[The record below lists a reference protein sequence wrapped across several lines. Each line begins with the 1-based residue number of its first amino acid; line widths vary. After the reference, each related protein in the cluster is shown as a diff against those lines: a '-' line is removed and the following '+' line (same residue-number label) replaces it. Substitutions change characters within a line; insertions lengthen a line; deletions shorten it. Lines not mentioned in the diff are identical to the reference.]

1 MAKFTGHPITDDS
14 ALGGSIINGS
24 LKFKASETNY
34 LNRTNGTS
42 TNQYKWTFSAWI
54 KLCRGAEAAIN
65 YGELLN
71 GHTGNGSDSNFGAIY
86 FYSGS
91 LRFAGWGTGWRH
103 TSRLFRDPNAWYH
116 VMVAVDT
123 TNGTSSNRVK
133 MYVNGVE
140 ETDFSTNN
148 NPSQNATVGINQN
161 SATIQIGR
169 DNANSSDR
177 AFDGYMSEVHFIDG
191 QQLDASYFGY
201 TDSQTGL
208 WRPKKY
214 TYGNYGTNGFYLPL
228 DNSIAIGS
236 DKSGNGNDFSNNNA
250 TVDLVSD
257 SPSGVA
263 VQRQPEANPTGSV
276 VFDGDSDHLTITD
289 NGDLNFGSNDWTIEC
304 FLYARNLGGS
314 SDGDSYERHYP
325 IIQRGNSASNNQYD
339 WRLYYGDHTSS
350 GDVGYIYFDSSAA
363 SCNFTNTHAIKRN
376 QWRHI
381 AIVRD
386 GSTLRMFLNGVQVS
400 TNSISG
406 AIDNDYT
413 EIKIG
418 FNDLGAAGDTYHN
431 GFISNLRVVNGT
443 AVYKTNFAAP
453 TKPLT
458 NITNTKLLC
467 CQSKTSATAAA
478 VTPASITAGGTAAAS
493 DSSPFNVSPP
503 SNYCVFN
510 ELTDNVASNTTLS
523 NGSLTI
529 TNTVDYWSSIQ
540 GTLGADTGKF
550 YYEVVCG
557 PSGDQTRWG
566 AGWSPK
572 ENNPRSDGPNKFYD
586 GYYAYSQNPLTH
598 YVTTSLIGA
607 PGTNNNSINGSPAF
621 TPDDVLQIAI
631 DFDAGKIWYGINNTY
646 VNDSS
651 GNAGN
656 PATGANAL
664 VTFTANTLMFPKF
677 LSNRTDLTVN
687 FGQEAFRHLPPSGFL
702 PVSTNTVNKSPFIRP
717 QKHFDVILY
726 TGQNTSSLYNVT
738 GLEFSPDLV
747 IGKSRNDTIGH
758 IFIDTVRGNDK
769 QVETPDNSAEVT
781 RGTPSYR
788 FLKDGFAVS
797 TGGNLNNPVN
807 YVASCWKGGGPAV
820 TNTDGTISAQ
830 VSANVESGFSII
842 KYTASASGGGTFGHG
857 LSKQPEIQWTKN
869 LNKSQDWSVQFN
881 SRTPLTGFTNDD
893 NMYMF
898 LNTTAAKG
906 DASQYF
912 TATTNKSPEG
922 SGSNGDSIIVYTW
935 HSVPGYSRIGDFM
948 GNNST
953 DGPFIYCGFRP
964 AWIMWK
970 RWNGTENW
978 VIVTNKQ
985 SPINP
990 VDLFLRTD
998 ETATESSGAATCDF
1012 VSNGFT
1018 IRNNDTKSNA
1028 GGDYYLFMAFAE
1040 QPLSTPYGS
1049 QANAR

>member
-1 MAKFTGHPITDDS
+1 MAKFTGHTITSDS

-24 LKFKASETNY
+24 LKFDDDDSPY
-34 LNRTNGTS
+34 LSRTPSSAGNRKTF
-42 TNQYKWTFSAWI
+42 TFSAWV
-54 KLCRGAEAAIN
+54 KRNSFGRGV
-65 YGELLN
+65 LL
-71 GHTGNGSDSNFGAIY
+71 GVATALGSQESGIEFDGTIIRCYQYTGSFSFRIRTNAKYRDSGAWMHIV
-86 FYSGS
+86 
-91 LRFAGWGTGWRH
+91 FA
-103 TSRLFRDPNAWYH
+103 L
-116 VMVAVDT
+116 DT
-123 TNGTSSNRVK
+123 TQASSGNRAK
-133 MYVNGVE
+133 LYVNGE
-140 ETDFSTNN
+140 QQTDLDANEQ
-148 NPSQNATVGINQN
+148 PSQNLDCDFLNT
-161 SATIQIGR
+161 TTEHRIGQL
-169 DNANSSDR
+169 AGSHK
-177 AFDGYMSEVHFIDG
+177 FDGYMTEVHFVDG
-191 QQLDASYFGY
+191 LQLDPTYFGY
-201 TDSQTGL
+201 TEGQTGL

-228 DNSIAIGS
+228 DRFTPIGT
-236 DKSGNGNDFSNNNA
+236 DMSGNGNDFSNNNA
-250 TVDLVSD
+250 AVDLVTD

-314 SDGDSYERHYP
+314 TDGDSYERHYP
-325 IIQRGNSASNNQYD
+325 IIQKGNSASNNLYD

-381 AIVRD
+381 ALVRD

-400 TNSISG
+400 TNSISS

-493 DSSPFNVSPP
+493 DTSPFNVSPP
-503 SNYCVFN
+503 SNYCTFN
-510 ELTDNVASNTTLS
+510 ELTDNVASGTDLS
-523 NGSLTI
+523 NGNLTI
-529 TNTVDYWSSIQ
+529 TNTADYWSSIQ

-572 ENNPRSDGPNKFYD
+572 ENNPRSDGPSKFND

-598 YVTTSLIGA
+598 YVTTNLIGA
-607 PGTNNNSINGSPAF
+607 PGTNNESINGSPAF

-646 VNDSS
+646 VNNSS

-702 PVSTNTVNKSPFIRP
+702 PVSTNTINKSPFIRP

-747 IGKSRNDTIGH
+747 IGKTRTTSMDN

-769 QVETPDNSAEVT
+769 QINCPDNSAEVT
-781 RGTPSYR
+781 RGSAAYR
-788 FLKDGFAVS
+788 FLKDGFAVA
-797 TGGNLNNPVN
+797 TAGNMNNPQN
-807 YVASCWKGGGPAV
+807 YTAACWKAGGPAV

-830 VSANVESGFSII
+830 VSANVEAGFSII
-842 KYTASASGGGTFGHG
+842 KYTASASGGGTVGHG
-857 LSKQPEIQWTKN
+857 LSKKPEIQWTKN
-869 LNKSQDWSVQFN
+869 LNKSQDWAVQFTSKSPVN
-881 SRTPLTGFTNDD
+881 SGSND
-893 NMYMF
+893 NFYMF
-898 LNTTAAKG
+898 LNTNAARG
-906 DASQYF
+906 DTSEYF

-922 SGSNGDSIIVYTW
+922 SGSNGDSIIIYTW
-935 HSVPGYSRIGDFM
+935 HSVPGYSKIGMFM
-948 GNNST
+948 GNNSSS
-953 DGPFIYCGFRP
+953 GPFVYCGFRP
-964 AWIMWK
+964 AWVIWK
-970 RWNGTENW
+970 RSNGTENW
-978 VIVTNKQ
+978 VIVNNKT

-990 VDLFLRTD
+990 VDLFLRMD
-998 ETATESSGAATCDF
+998 ETSTESSGAATCDF

-1018 IRNNDTKSNA
+1018 LRNSDTKSNA
-1028 GGDYYLFMAFAE
+1028 NGDYYLFMAFAE

>member
-1 MAKFTGHPITDDS
+1 MAKFTGHTITSDS

-24 LKFKASETNY
+24 LKFDDDDSPY
-34 LNRTNGTS
+34 LSRTPSSAGNRKTF
-42 TNQYKWTFSAWI
+42 TFSAWV
-54 KLCRGAEAAIN
+54 KRNSFGRGV
-65 YGELLN
+65 LL
-71 GHTGNGSDSNFGAIY
+71 GVATALGSQESGIEFDGTIIRCYQYTGSFSFRIRTNAKYRDSGAWMHIV
-86 FYSGS
+86 
-91 LRFAGWGTGWRH
+91 FA
-103 TSRLFRDPNAWYH
+103 L
-116 VMVAVDT
+116 DT
-123 TNGTSSNRVK
+123 TQASSGNRAK
-133 MYVNGVE
+133 LYVNGE
-140 ETDFSTNN
+140 QQTDLNAN
-148 NPSQNATVGINQN
+148 EQPSQNLDCDFLNT
-161 SATIQIGR
+161 TTEHRIGQL
-169 DNANSSDR
+169 AGSHK
-177 AFDGYMSEVHFIDG
+177 FDGYMTEVHFVDG
-191 QQLDASYFGY
+191 LQLDPTYFGY
-201 TDSQTGL
+201 TEGQTGL

-228 DNSIAIGS
+228 DRFTPIGT
-236 DKSGNGNDFSNNNA
+236 DMSGNGNDFSNNNA
-250 TVDLVSD
+250 AVDLVTD

-314 SDGDSYERHYP
+314 TDGDSYERHYP
-325 IIQRGNSASNNQYD
+325 IIQKGNSASNNLYD

-381 AIVRD
+381 ALVRD

-400 TNSISG
+400 TNSISS

-503 SNYCVFN
+503 SNYCTFN
-510 ELTDNVASNTTLS
+510 ELTDNVSSNTDLS
-523 NGSLTI
+523 NGNLTI
-529 TNTVDYWSSIQ
+529 TNTDDYWSSIQ

-572 ENNPRSDGPNKFYD
+572 ENNPRSDGPSKFND

-598 YVTTSLIGA
+598 YVTTNLIGA
-607 PGTNNNSINGSPAF
+607 PGTNNESINGSPAF

-646 VNDSS
+646 VNNSS

-702 PVSTNTVNKSPFIRP
+702 PVSTNTINKSPFIRP

-747 IGKSRNDTIGH
+747 IGKTRTTSMDN

-769 QVETPDNSAEVT
+769 QINCPDNSAEVT
-781 RGTPSYR
+781 RGSAAYR
-788 FLKDGFAVS
+788 FLKDGFAVA
-797 TGGNLNNPVN
+797 TAGNMNNPQN
-807 YVASCWKGGGPAV
+807 YTAACWKAGGPAV

-830 VSANVESGFSII
+830 VSANVEAGFSII
-842 KYTASASGGGTFGHG
+842 KYTASASGGGTVGHG
-857 LSKQPEIQWTKN
+857 LSKKPEIQWTKN
-869 LNKSQDWSVQFN
+869 LNKSQDWAVQFTSKSPVN
-881 SRTPLTGFTNDD
+881 SGSND
-893 NMYMF
+893 NFYMF
-898 LNTTAAKG
+898 LNTNAARG
-906 DASQYF
+906 DTSEYF

-922 SGSNGDSIIVYTW
+922 SGSNGDSIIIYTW
-935 HSVPGYSRIGDFM
+935 HSVPGYSKIGMFM
-948 GNNST
+948 GNNSSS
-953 DGPFIYCGFRP
+953 GPFVYCGFRP
-964 AWIMWK
+964 AWVIWK
-970 RWNGTENW
+970 RSNGTENW
-978 VIVTNKQ
+978 VIVNNKT

-990 VDLFLRTD
+990 VDLFLRMD
-998 ETATESSGAATCDF
+998 ETSTESSGAATCDF

-1018 IRNNDTKSNA
+1018 LRNSDTKSNA
-1028 GGDYYLFMAFAE
+1028 NGDYYLFMAFAE

>member
-1 MAKFTGHPITDDS
+1 MAKFTGHTITSDS

-24 LKFKASETNY
+24 LKFDDDDSPY
-34 LNRTNGTS
+34 LSRTPSSAGNRKTF
-42 TNQYKWTFSAWI
+42 TFSAWV
-54 KLCRGAEAAIN
+54 KRNSFGRGV
-65 YGELLN
+65 LL
-71 GHTGNGSDSNFGAIY
+71 GVATALGSQESGIEFDGTIIRCYQYTGSFSFRIRTNAKYRDSGAWMHIV
-86 FYSGS
+86 
-91 LRFAGWGTGWRH
+91 FA
-103 TSRLFRDPNAWYH
+103 L
-116 VMVAVDT
+116 DT
-123 TNGTSSNRVK
+123 TQASSGNRAK
-133 MYVNGVE
+133 LYVNGE
-140 ETDFSTNN
+140 QQTDLDANEQ
-148 NPSQNATVGINQN
+148 PSQNLDCDFLNT
-161 SATIQIGR
+161 TTEHRIGQL
-169 DNANSSDR
+169 AGSHK
-177 AFDGYMSEVHFIDG
+177 FDGYMTEVHFVDG
-191 QQLDASYFGY
+191 LQLDPTYFGY
-201 TDSQTGL
+201 TEGQTGL

-228 DNSIAIGS
+228 DRFTPIGT
-236 DKSGNGNDFSNNNA
+236 DMSGNGNDFSNNNA
-250 TVDLVSD
+250 AVDLVTD

-263 VQRQPEANPTGSV
+263 VERQPEANPTGSV

-314 SDGDSYERHYP
+314 TDGDSYERHYP
-325 IIQRGNSASNNQYD
+325 IIQKGNSASNNLYD

-381 AIVRD
+381 ALVRD

-400 TNSISG
+400 TNSISS

-493 DSSPFNVSPP
+493 DTSPFNVSPP
-503 SNYCVFN
+503 SNYCTFN
-510 ELTDNVASNTTLS
+510 ELTDNVASGTDLS
-523 NGSLTI
+523 NGNLTI
-529 TNTVDYWSSIQ
+529 TNTADYWSSIQ

-572 ENNPRSDGPNKFYD
+572 ENNPRSDGPSKFND

-598 YVTTSLIGA
+598 YVTTNLIGA
-607 PGTNNNSINGSPAF
+607 PGTNNESINGSPAF

-646 VNDSS
+646 VNNSS

-702 PVSTNTVNKSPFIRP
+702 PVSTNTINKSPFIRP

-747 IGKSRNDTIGH
+747 IGKTRTTSMDN

-769 QVETPDNSAEVT
+769 QINCPDNSAEVT
-781 RGTPSYR
+781 RGSAAYR
-788 FLKDGFAVS
+788 FLKDGFAVA
-797 TGGNLNNPVN
+797 TAGNMNNPQN
-807 YVASCWKGGGPAV
+807 YTAACWKAGGPAV

-830 VSANVESGFSII
+830 VSANVEAGFSII
-842 KYTASASGGGTFGHG
+842 KYTASASGGGTVGHG
-857 LSKQPEIQWTKN
+857 LSKKPEIQWTKN
-869 LNKSQDWSVQFN
+869 LNKSQDWAVQFTSKSPVN
-881 SRTPLTGFTNDD
+881 SGSND
-893 NMYMF
+893 NFYMF
-898 LNTTAAKG
+898 LNTNAARG
-906 DASQYF
+906 DTSEYF

-922 SGSNGDSIIVYTW
+922 SGSNGDSIIIYTW
-935 HSVPGYSRIGDFM
+935 HSVPGYSKIGMFM
-948 GNNST
+948 GNNSSS
-953 DGPFIYCGFRP
+953 GPFVYCGFRP
-964 AWIMWK
+964 AWVIWK
-970 RWNGTENW
+970 RSNGTENW
-978 VIVTNKQ
+978 VIVNNKT

-990 VDLFLRTD
+990 VDLFLRMD
-998 ETATESSGAATCDF
+998 ETSTESSGAATCDF

-1018 IRNNDTKSNA
+1018 LRNSDTKSNA
-1028 GGDYYLFMAFAE
+1028 NGDYYLFMAFAE

>member
-1 MAKFTGHPITDDS
+1 MAKFTGHTITSDS

-24 LKFKASETNY
+24 LKFDDDDSPY
-34 LNRTNGTS
+34 LSRTPSSAGNRKTF
-42 TNQYKWTFSAWI
+42 TFSAWV
-54 KLCRGAEAAIN
+54 KRNSFGRGV
-65 YGELLN
+65 LL
-71 GHTGNGSDSNFGAIY
+71 GVATALGSQESGIEFDGTIIRCYQYTGSFSFRIRTNAKYRDSGAWMHIV
-86 FYSGS
+86 
-91 LRFAGWGTGWRH
+91 FA
-103 TSRLFRDPNAWYH
+103 L
-116 VMVAVDT
+116 DT
-123 TNGTSSNRVK
+123 TQASSGNRAK
-133 MYVNGVE
+133 LYVNGE
-140 ETDFSTNN
+140 QQTDLDANEQ
-148 NPSQNATVGINQN
+148 PSQNLDCDFLNT
-161 SATIQIGR
+161 TTEHRIGQL
-169 DNANSSDR
+169 AGSHK
-177 AFDGYMSEVHFIDG
+177 FDGYMTEVHFVDG
-191 QQLDASYFGY
+191 LQLDPTYFGY
-201 TDSQTGL
+201 TEGQTGL

-228 DNSIAIGS
+228 DRFTPIGT
-236 DKSGNGNDFSNNNA
+236 DMSGNGNDFSNNNA
-250 TVDLVSD
+250 AVDLVTD

-314 SDGDSYERHYP
+314 TDGDSYERHYP
-325 IIQRGNSASNNQYD
+325 IIQKGNSASNNLYD
-339 WRLYYGDHTSS
+339 WRLYYGDHTSG
-350 GDVGYIYFDSSAA
+350 GDVGYIYFDSSEA
-363 SCNFTNTHAIKRN
+363 SCSFTNTHAIKRN

-381 AIVRD
+381 ALVRD

-400 TNSISG
+400 TNSISS

-443 AVYKTNFAAP
+443 AVYKSNFTAP

-493 DSSPFNVSPP
+493 DTSPFNVSPP
-503 SNYCVFN
+503 SNYCTFN
-510 ELTDNVASNTTLS
+510 ELTDNVASGTDLS
-523 NGSLTI
+523 NGNLTI
-529 TNTVDYWSSIQ
+529 TNTADYWSSIQ

-572 ENNPRSDGPNKFYD
+572 ENNPRSDGPSKFND

-598 YVTTSLIGA
+598 YVTTNLIGA
-607 PGTNNNSINGSPAF
+607 PGTNNESINGSPAF

-646 VNDSS
+646 VNNSS

-702 PVSTNTVNKSPFIRP
+702 PVSTNTINKSPFIRP

-747 IGKSRNDTIGH
+747 IGKTRTTSMDN

-769 QVETPDNSAEVT
+769 QINCPDNSAEVT
-781 RGTPSYR
+781 RGSAAYR
-788 FLKDGFAVS
+788 FLKDGFAVA
-797 TGGNLNNPVN
+797 TAGNMNNPQN
-807 YVASCWKGGGPAV
+807 YTAACWKAGGPAV

-830 VSANVESGFSII
+830 VSANVEAGFSII
-842 KYTASASGGGTFGHG
+842 KYTASASGGGTVGHG
-857 LSKQPEIQWTKN
+857 LSKKPEIQWTKN
-869 LNKSQDWSVQFN
+869 LNKSQDWAVQFTSKSPVN
-881 SRTPLTGFTNDD
+881 SGSND
-893 NMYMF
+893 NFYMF
-898 LNTTAAKG
+898 LNTTAARG
-906 DASQYF
+906 DTSEYF

-922 SGSNGDSIIVYTW
+922 SGSNGDSIIIYTW
-935 HSVPGYSRIGDFM
+935 HSVPGYSKIGMFM
-948 GNNST
+948 GNNSSS
-953 DGPFIYCGFRP
+953 GPFVYCGFRP
-964 AWIMWK
+964 AWVIWK
-970 RWNGTENW
+970 RSNGTENW
-978 VIVTNKQ
+978 VIVNNKT

-990 VDLFLRTD
+990 VDLFLRMN
-998 ETATESSGAATCDF
+998 ETTTESSGAATCDF

-1018 IRNNDTKSNA
+1018 LRNSDTKSNA
-1028 GGDYYLFMAFAE
+1028 NGDYYLFMAFAE

>member
-24 LKFKASETNY
+24 LKFDDDDSPY
-34 LNRTNGTS
+34 LSRTPSSAGNRKTF
-42 TNQYKWTFSAWI
+42 TFSAWV
-54 KLCRGAEAAIN
+54 KRNSFGRGV
-65 YGELLN
+65 LL
-71 GHTGNGSDSNFGAIY
+71 GVATALGSQESGIEFDGTIIRCYQYTGSFSFRIRTNAKY
-86 FYSGS
+86 
-91 LRFAGWGTGWRH
+91 
-103 TSRLFRDPNAWYH
+103 RDPSAWMH
-116 VMVAVDT
+116 VVFALDT
-123 TNGTSSNRVK
+123 TQASSGNRAK
-133 MYVNGVE
+133 LYVNGE
-140 ETDFSTNN
+140 QQTDLDANEQ
-148 NPSQNATVGINQN
+148 PSQNLDCSFLNT
-161 SATIQIGR
+161 TTEHRIGQL
-169 DNANSSDR
+169 AGSHK
-177 AFDGYMSEVHFIDG
+177 FDGYMTEVHFIDG
-191 QQLDASYFGY
+191 SQLDPTYFGY

-228 DNSIAIGS
+228 DNSVAIGS

-250 TVDLVSD
+250 AVDFVSD
-257 SPSGVA
+257 SPSGIA

-314 SDGDSYERHYP
+314 TDGDSYERHYP
-325 IIQRGNSASNNQYD
+325 IIQKGNSASNNQYD

-386 GSTLRMFLNGVQVS
+386 GSTLRLFLNGVQVS
-400 TNSISG
+400 TNSISS

-503 SNYCVFN
+503 SNYCTLN
-510 ELTDNVASNTTLS
+510 ELTDNVASGTDLS
-523 NGSLTI
+523 NGNLTI
-529 TNTVDYWSSIQ
+529 TNTADYWSSIQ

-572 ENNPRSDGPNKFYD
+572 ENNPRSDGPSKFND
-586 GYYAYSQNPLTH
+586 GFFAYSQNPLTH
-598 YVTTSLIGA
+598 YVTTNLIGA

-677 LSNRTDLTVN
+677 VSNRTDLTVN

-769 QVETPDNSAEVT
+769 QIETPDNSAEVT

-807 YVASCWKGGGPAV
+807 YVASCWKAGGPAV

-830 VSANVESGFSII
+830 VSANVEAGFSII
-842 KYTASASGGGTFGHG
+842 KYTAPSGGGGTVGHG
-857 LSKQPEIQWTKN
+857 LSKKPEIQWSKN
-869 LNKSQDWSVQFN
+869 LDKSQNTSVQFT
-881 SRTPLTGFTNDD
+881 SKSPVIGGDDD
-893 NMYMF
+893 NFYMF

-906 DASQYF
+906 DTSEYF
-912 TATTNKSPEG
+912 TATTNKNPEG
-922 SGSNGDSIIVYTW
+922 GVNAGDSIMIYTW
-935 HSVPGYSRIGDFM
+935 HSVPGYSRIGTFM
-948 GNNST
+948 GNGSSS
-953 DGPFIYCGFRP
+953 GPFVYCGFRP

-990 VDLFLRTD
+990 VDLFLRFD
-998 ETATESSGAATCDF
+998 ETSTESSGAATCDF

-1018 IRNNDTKSNA
+1018 IRNSDTKSNA

>member
-1 MAKFTGHPITDDS
+1 MAKFTGHTITSDS

-24 LKFKASETNY
+24 LKFDDDDSPY
-34 LNRTNGTS
+34 LSRTPSSAGNRKTF
-42 TNQYKWTFSAWI
+42 TFSAWV
-54 KLCRGAEAAIN
+54 KRNSFGRGV
-65 YGELLN
+65 LL
-71 GHTGNGSDSNFGAIY
+71 GVATALGSQESGIEFDGTIIRCYQYTGSFSFRIRTNAKYRDSGAWMHIV
-86 FYSGS
+86 
-91 LRFAGWGTGWRH
+91 FA
-103 TSRLFRDPNAWYH
+103 L
-116 VMVAVDT
+116 DT
-123 TNGTSSNRVK
+123 TQASSGNRAK
-133 MYVNGVE
+133 LYVNGE
-140 ETDFSTNN
+140 QQTDLDANEQ
-148 NPSQNATVGINQN
+148 PSQNLDCDFLNT
-161 SATIQIGR
+161 TTEHRIGQL
-169 DNANSSDR
+169 AGSHK
-177 AFDGYMSEVHFIDG
+177 FDGYMTEVHFVDG
-191 QQLDASYFGY
+191 LQLDPTYFGY
-201 TDSQTGL
+201 TEGQTGL

-228 DNSIAIGS
+228 DRFTPIGT
-236 DKSGNGNDFSNNNA
+236 DMSGNGNDFSNNNA
-250 TVDLVSD
+250 AVDLVTD

-263 VQRQPEANPTGSV
+263 VERQPEANPTGSV

-314 SDGDSYERHYP
+314 TDGDSYERHYP
-325 IIQRGNSASNNQYD
+325 IIQKGNSASNNLYD

-381 AIVRD
+381 ALVRD

-400 TNSISG
+400 TNSISS

-443 AVYKTNFAAP
+443 AVYKSNFTAP

-493 DSSPFNVSPP
+493 DTSPFNVSPP
-503 SNYCVFN
+503 SNYCTFN
-510 ELTDNVASNTTLS
+510 ELTDNVASGTDLS
-523 NGSLTI
+523 NGNLTI
-529 TNTVDYWSSIQ
+529 TNTADYWSSIQ

-572 ENNPRSDGPNKFYD
+572 ENNPRSDGPSKFND

-598 YVTTSLIGA
+598 YVTTNLIGA
-607 PGTNNNSINGSPAF
+607 PGTNNESINGSPAF

-646 VNDSS
+646 VNNSS

-702 PVSTNTVNKSPFIRP
+702 PVSTNTINKSPFIRP

-747 IGKSRNDTIGH
+747 IGKTRTTSMDN

-769 QVETPDNSAEVT
+769 QINCPDNSAEVT
-781 RGTPSYR
+781 RGSAAYR
-788 FLKDGFAVS
+788 FLKDGFAVA
-797 TGGNLNNPVN
+797 TAGNMNNPQN
-807 YVASCWKGGGPAV
+807 YTAACWKAGGPAV

-830 VSANVESGFSII
+830 VSANVEAGFSII
-842 KYTASASGGGTFGHG
+842 KYTASASGGGTVGHG
-857 LSKQPEIQWTKN
+857 LSKKPEIQWTKN
-869 LNKSQDWSVQFN
+869 LNKSQDWAVQFTSKSPVN
-881 SRTPLTGFTNDD
+881 SGSND
-893 NMYMF
+893 NFYMF
-898 LNTTAAKG
+898 LNTNAARG
-906 DASQYF
+906 DTSEYF

-922 SGSNGDSIIVYTW
+922 SGSNGDSIIIYTW
-935 HSVPGYSRIGDFM
+935 HSVPGYSKIGMFM
-948 GNNST
+948 GNNSSS
-953 DGPFIYCGFRP
+953 GPFVYCGFRP
-964 AWIMWK
+964 AWVIWK
-970 RWNGTENW
+970 RSNGTENW
-978 VIVTNKQ
+978 VIVNNKT

-990 VDLFLRTD
+990 VDLFLRMD
-998 ETATESSGAATCDF
+998 ETSTESSGAATCDF

-1018 IRNNDTKSNA
+1018 LRNSDTKSNA
-1028 GGDYYLFMAFAE
+1028 NGDYYLFMAFAE

>member
-1 MAKFTGHPITDDS
+1 MAKFTGHTITSDS

-24 LKFKASETNY
+24 LKFDDDDSPY
-34 LNRTNGTS
+34 LSRTPSSAGNRKTF
-42 TNQYKWTFSAWI
+42 TFSAWV
-54 KLCRGAEAAIN
+54 KRNSFGRGV
-65 YGELLN
+65 LL
-71 GHTGNGSDSNFGAIY
+71 GVATALGSQESGIEFDGTIIRCYQYTGSFSFRIRTNAKYRDSGAWMHIV
-86 FYSGS
+86 
-91 LRFAGWGTGWRH
+91 FA
-103 TSRLFRDPNAWYH
+103 L
-116 VMVAVDT
+116 DT
-123 TNGTSSNRVK
+123 TQASSGNRAK
-133 MYVNGVE
+133 LYVNGE
-140 ETDFSTNN
+140 QQTDLDANEQ
-148 NPSQNATVGINQN
+148 PSQNLDCDFLNT
-161 SATIQIGR
+161 TTEHRIGQL
-169 DNANSSDR
+169 AGSHK
-177 AFDGYMSEVHFIDG
+177 FDGYMTEVHFVDG
-191 QQLDASYFGY
+191 LQLDPTYFGY
-201 TDSQTGL
+201 TEGQTGL

-228 DNSIAIGS
+228 DRFTPIGT
-236 DKSGNGNDFSNNNA
+236 DMSGNGNDFSNNNA
-250 TVDLVSD
+250 AVDLVTD

-314 SDGDSYERHYP
+314 TDGDSYERHYP
-325 IIQRGNSASNNQYD
+325 IIQKGNSASNNLYD

-381 AIVRD
+381 ALVRD

-406 AIDNDYT
+406 TIDNDYT

-493 DSSPFNVSPP
+493 DTSPFNVSPP
-503 SNYCVFN
+503 SNYCTFN
-510 ELTDNVASNTTLS
+510 ELTDNVASGTDLS
-523 NGSLTI
+523 NGNLTI
-529 TNTVDYWSSIQ
+529 TNTADYWSSIQ

-572 ENNPRSDGPNKFYD
+572 ENNPRSDGPSKFND

-598 YVTTSLIGA
+598 YVTTNLIGA
-607 PGTNNNSINGSPAF
+607 PGTNNESINGSPAF

-646 VNDSS
+646 VNNSS

-702 PVSTNTVNKSPFIRP
+702 PVSTNTINKSPFIRP

-747 IGKSRNDTIGH
+747 IGKTRTTSMDN

-769 QVETPDNSAEVT
+769 QINCPDNSAEVT
-781 RGTPSYR
+781 RGSAAYR
-788 FLKDGFAVS
+788 FLKDGFAVA
-797 TGGNLNNPVN
+797 TAGNMNNPQN
-807 YVASCWKGGGPAV
+807 YTAACWKAGGPAV

-830 VSANVESGFSII
+830 VSANVEAGFSII
-842 KYTASASGGGTFGHG
+842 KYTASASGGGTVGHG
-857 LSKQPEIQWTKN
+857 LSKKPEIQWTKN
-869 LNKSQDWSVQFN
+869 LNKSQDWAVQFTSKSPVN
-881 SRTPLTGFTNDD
+881 SGSND
-893 NMYMF
+893 NFYMF
-898 LNTTAAKG
+898 LNTTAARG
-906 DASQYF
+906 DTSEYF

-922 SGSNGDSIIVYTW
+922 SGSNGDSIIIYTW
-935 HSVPGYSRIGDFM
+935 HSVPGYSKIGMFM
-948 GNNST
+948 GNNSSS
-953 DGPFIYCGFRP
+953 GPFVYCGFRP
-964 AWIMWK
+964 AWVIWK
-970 RWNGTENW
+970 RSNGTENW
-978 VIVTNKQ
+978 VIVNNKT

-990 VDLFLRTD
+990 VDLFLRMD
-998 ETATESSGAATCDF
+998 ETSTESSGAATCDF

-1018 IRNNDTKSNA
+1018 LRNSDTKSNA
-1028 GGDYYLFMAFAE
+1028 NGDYYLFMAFAE

>member
-1 MAKFTGHPITDDS
+1 MAKFTGHTITSDS

-24 LKFKASETNY
+24 LKFDDDDSPY
-34 LNRTNGTS
+34 LSRTPSSAGNRKTF
-42 TNQYKWTFSAWI
+42 TFSAWV
-54 KLCRGAEAAIN
+54 KRNSFGRGV
-65 YGELLN
+65 LL
-71 GHTGNGSDSNFGAIY
+71 GVATALGSQESGIEFDGTIIRCYQYTGSFSFRIRTNAKYRDSGAWMHIV
-86 FYSGS
+86 
-91 LRFAGWGTGWRH
+91 FA
-103 TSRLFRDPNAWYH
+103 L
-116 VMVAVDT
+116 DT
-123 TNGTSSNRVK
+123 TQASSGNRAK
-133 MYVNGVE
+133 LYVNGE
-140 ETDFSTNN
+140 QQTDLDANEQ
-148 NPSQNATVGINQN
+148 PSQNLDCDFLNT
-161 SATIQIGR
+161 TTEHRIGQL
-169 DNANSSDR
+169 AGSHK
-177 AFDGYMSEVHFIDG
+177 FDGYMTEVHFVDG
-191 QQLDASYFGY
+191 LQLDPTYFGY
-201 TDSQTGL
+201 TEGQTGL

-228 DNSIAIGS
+228 DRFTPIGT
-236 DKSGNGNDFSNNNA
+236 DMSGNGNDFSNNNA
-250 TVDLVSD
+250 AVDLVTD

-263 VQRQPEANPTGSV
+263 VERQPEANPTGSV

-314 SDGDSYERHYP
+314 TDGDSYERHYP
-325 IIQRGNSASNNQYD
+325 IIQKGNSASNNLYD

-381 AIVRD
+381 ALVRD

-400 TNSISG
+400 TNSISS

-493 DSSPFNVSPP
+493 DTSPFNVSPP
-503 SNYCVFN
+503 SNYCTFN
-510 ELTDNVASNTTLS
+510 ELTDNVASGTDLS
-523 NGSLTI
+523 NGNLTI
-529 TNTVDYWSSIQ
+529 TNTADYWSSIQ

-572 ENNPRSDGPNKFYD
+572 ECNPRSSGPSKFND

-598 YVTTSLIGA
+598 YVTTNLIGA
-607 PGTNNNSINGSPAF
+607 PGTNNESINGSPAF

-646 VNDSS
+646 VNNSS

-747 IGKSRNDTIGH
+747 IGKTRTTSMDN

-769 QVETPDNSAEVT
+769 QINCPDNSAEVT
-781 RGTPSYR
+781 RGSAAYR
-788 FLKDGFAVS
+788 FLKDGFAVA
-797 TGGNLNNPVN
+797 TAGNMNNPQN
-807 YVASCWKGGGPAV
+807 YTAACWKAGGPAV

-830 VSANVESGFSII
+830 VSANVEAGFSII
-842 KYTASASGGGTFGHG
+842 KYTASASGGGTVGHG
-857 LSKQPEIQWTKN
+857 LSKKPEIQWTKN
-869 LNKSQDWSVQFN
+869 LNKSQDWAVQFTSKSPVN
-881 SRTPLTGFTNDD
+881 SGSND
-893 NMYMF
+893 NFYMF
-898 LNTTAAKG
+898 LNTTAARG
-906 DASQYF
+906 DTSEYF

-922 SGSNGDSIIVYTW
+922 SGSNGDSIIIYTW
-935 HSVPGYSRIGDFM
+935 HSVPGYSKIGMFM
-948 GNNST
+948 GNNSSS
-953 DGPFIYCGFRP
+953 GPFVYCGFRP
-964 AWIMWK
+964 AWVIWK
-970 RWNGTENW
+970 RSNGTENW
-978 VIVTNKQ
+978 VIVNNKT

-990 VDLFLRTD
+990 VDLFLRMD
-998 ETATESSGAATCDF
+998 ETSTESSGAATCDF

-1018 IRNNDTKSNA
+1018 LRNSDTKSNA
-1028 GGDYYLFMAFAE
+1028 NGDYYLFMAFAE

>member
-1 MAKFTGHPITDDS
+1 MAKFTGHTITSDS

-24 LKFKASETNY
+24 LKFDDDDSPY
-34 LNRTNGTS
+34 LSRTPSSAGNRKTF
-42 TNQYKWTFSAWI
+42 TFSAWV
-54 KLCRGAEAAIN
+54 KRSSFGRGV
-65 YGELLN
+65 LL
-71 GHTGNGSDSNFGAIY
+71 GVAPALGSQESGIEFDGTIIRCYQYTGSFSFRIRTNAKYRDSGAWMHIV
-86 FYSGS
+86 
-91 LRFAGWGTGWRH
+91 FA
-103 TSRLFRDPNAWYH
+103 L
-116 VMVAVDT
+116 DT
-123 TNGTSSNRVK
+123 TQASSGNRAK
-133 MYVNGVE
+133 LYVNGE
-140 ETDFSTNN
+140 QQTDLDANEQ
-148 NPSQNATVGINQN
+148 PSQNLDCDFLNT
-161 SATIQIGR
+161 TTEHRIGQL
-169 DNANSSDR
+169 AGSHK
-177 AFDGYMSEVHFIDG
+177 FDGYMTEVHFVDG
-191 QQLDASYFGY
+191 LQLDPTYFGY
-201 TDSQTGL
+201 TEGQTGL

-214 TYGNYGTNGFYLPL
+214 TYGNYGTNGFYLTL
-228 DNSIAIGS
+228 DSSTPIGK
-236 DKSGNGNDFSNNNA
+236 DMSGNGNDFSNNNA
-250 TVDLVSD
+250 AVDLVTD

-314 SDGDSYERHYP
+314 TDGDSYERHYP
-325 IIQRGNSASNNQYD
+325 IIQKGNSASNNLYD

-381 AIVRD
+381 ALVRD

-400 TNSISG
+400 TNSISS

-503 SNYCVFN
+503 SNYCTFN
-510 ELTDNVASNTTLS
+510 ELTDNVASGTDLS
-523 NGSLTI
+523 NGNLTI
-529 TNTVDYWSSIQ
+529 TNTADYWSSIQ

-572 ENNPRSDGPNKFYD
+572 ENNPRSDGPSKFND

-598 YVTTSLIGA
+598 YVTTNLIGA
-607 PGTNNNSINGSPAF
+607 PGTNNESINGSPAF

-646 VNDSS
+646 VNNSS

-702 PVSTNTVNKSPFIRP
+702 PVSTNTINKSPFIRP

-747 IGKSRNDTIGH
+747 IGKTRTTSMDN

-769 QVETPDNSAEVT
+769 QINCPDNSAEVT
-781 RGTPSYR
+781 RGSAAYR
-788 FLKDGFAVS
+788 FLKDGFAVA
-797 TGGNLNNPVN
+797 TAGNMNNPQN
-807 YVASCWKGGGPAV
+807 YTAACWKAGGPAV

-830 VSANVESGFSII
+830 VSANVEAGFSII
-842 KYTASASGGGTFGHG
+842 KYTASASGGGTVGHG
-857 LSKQPEIQWTKN
+857 LSKKPEIQWTKN
-869 LNKSQDWSVQFN
+869 LNKSQDWAVQFTSKSPVN
-881 SRTPLTGFTNDD
+881 SGSND
-893 NMYMF
+893 NFYMF
-898 LNTTAAKG
+898 LNTTAARG
-906 DASQYF
+906 DTSEYF

-922 SGSNGDSIIVYTW
+922 SGSNGDSIIIYTW
-935 HSVPGYSRIGDFM
+935 HSVPGYSKIGMFM
-948 GNNST
+948 GNNSSS
-953 DGPFIYCGFRP
+953 GPFVYCGFRP
-964 AWIMWK
+964 AWVIWK
-970 RWNGTENW
+970 RSNGTENW
-978 VIVTNKQ
+978 VIVNNKT

-990 VDLFLRTD
+990 VDLFLRMD
-998 ETATESSGAATCDF
+998 ETSTESSGAATCDF

-1018 IRNNDTKSNA
+1018 LRNSDTKSNA
-1028 GGDYYLFMAFAE
+1028 NGDYYLFMAFAE

>member
-1 MAKFTGHPITDDS
+1 MAKFTGHTITSDS

-24 LKFKASETNY
+24 LKFDDDDSPY
-34 LNRTNGTS
+34 LSRTPSSAGNRKTF
-42 TNQYKWTFSAWI
+42 TFSAWV
-54 KLCRGAEAAIN
+54 KRNSFGRGV
-65 YGELLN
+65 LL
-71 GHTGNGSDSNFGAIY
+71 GVATALGSQESGIEFDGTIIRCYQYTGSFSFRIRTNAKYRDSGAWMHIV
-86 FYSGS
+86 
-91 LRFAGWGTGWRH
+91 FA
-103 TSRLFRDPNAWYH
+103 L
-116 VMVAVDT
+116 DT
-123 TNGTSSNRVK
+123 TQASSGNRAK
-133 MYVNGVE
+133 LYVNGE
-140 ETDFSTNN
+140 QQTDLNAN
-148 NPSQNATVGINQN
+148 EQPSQNLDCDFLNT
-161 SATIQIGR
+161 TTEHRIGQL
-169 DNANSSDR
+169 AGSHK
-177 AFDGYMSEVHFIDG
+177 FDGYMTEVHFVDG
-191 QQLDASYFGY
+191 LQLDPTYFGY
-201 TDSQTGL
+201 TEGQTGL

-228 DNSIAIGS
+228 DRFTPIGT
-236 DKSGNGNDFSNNNA
+236 DMSGNGNDFSNNNA
-250 TVDLVSD
+250 AVDLVTD

-314 SDGDSYERHYP
+314 TDGDSYERHYP
-325 IIQRGNSASNNQYD
+325 IIQKGNSASNNLYD

-381 AIVRD
+381 ALVRD

-406 AIDNDYT
+406 TIDNDYT

-493 DSSPFNVSPP
+493 DTSPFNVSPP
-503 SNYCVFN
+503 SNYCTFN
-510 ELTDNVASNTTLS
+510 ELTDNVASGTDLS
-523 NGSLTI
+523 NGNLTI
-529 TNTVDYWSSIQ
+529 TNTADYWSSIQ

-572 ENNPRSDGPNKFYD
+572 ECNPRSSGPSKFND

-598 YVTTSLIGA
+598 YVTTNLIGA
-607 PGTNNNSINGSPAF
+607 PGTNNESINGSPAF

-646 VNDSS
+646 VNNSS

-747 IGKSRNDTIGH
+747 IGKTRTTSMDN

-769 QVETPDNSAEVT
+769 QINCPDNSAEVT
-781 RGTPSYR
+781 RGSAAYR
-788 FLKDGFAVS
+788 FLKDGFAVA
-797 TGGNLNNPVN
+797 TAGNMNNPQN
-807 YVASCWKGGGPAV
+807 YTAACWKAGGPAV

-830 VSANVESGFSII
+830 VSANVEAGFSII
-842 KYTASASGGGTFGHG
+842 KYTASASGGGTVGHG
-857 LSKQPEIQWTKN
+857 LSKKPEIQWTKN
-869 LNKSQDWSVQFN
+869 LNKSQDWAVQFTSKSPVN
-881 SRTPLTGFTNDD
+881 SGSND
-893 NMYMF
+893 NFYMF
-898 LNTTAAKG
+898 LNTTAARG
-906 DASQYF
+906 DTSEYF

-922 SGSNGDSIIVYTW
+922 SGSNGDSIIIYTW
-935 HSVPGYSRIGDFM
+935 HSVPGYSKIGMFM
-948 GNNST
+948 GNNSSS
-953 DGPFIYCGFRP
+953 GPFVYCGFRP
-964 AWIMWK
+964 AWVIWK
-970 RWNGTENW
+970 RSNGTENW
-978 VIVTNKQ
+978 VIVNNKT

-990 VDLFLRTD
+990 VDLFLRMD
-998 ETATESSGAATCDF
+998 ETSTESSGAATCDF

-1018 IRNNDTKSNA
+1018 LRNSDTKSNA
-1028 GGDYYLFMAFAE
+1028 NGDYYLFMAFAE

>member
-1 MAKFTGHPITDDS
+1 MAKFTGHTITSDS

-24 LKFKASETNY
+24 LKFDDDDSPY
-34 LNRTNGTS
+34 LSRTPSSAGNRKTF
-42 TNQYKWTFSAWI
+42 TFSAWV
-54 KLCRGAEAAIN
+54 KRNSFGRGV
-65 YGELLN
+65 LL
-71 GHTGNGSDSNFGAIY
+71 GVATALGSQESGIEFDGTIIRCYQYTGSFSFRIRTNAKYRDSGAWMHIV
-86 FYSGS
+86 
-91 LRFAGWGTGWRH
+91 FA
-103 TSRLFRDPNAWYH
+103 L
-116 VMVAVDT
+116 DT
-123 TNGTSSNRVK
+123 TQASSGNRAK
-133 MYVNGVE
+133 LYVNGE
-140 ETDFSTNN
+140 QQTDLNAN
-148 NPSQNATVGINQN
+148 EQPSQNLDCDFLNT
-161 SATIQIGR
+161 TTEHRIGQL
-169 DNANSSDR
+169 AGSHK
-177 AFDGYMSEVHFIDG
+177 FDGYMTEVHFVDG
-191 QQLDASYFGY
+191 LQLDPTYFGY
-201 TDSQTGL
+201 TEGQTGL

-214 TYGNYGTNGFYLPL
+214 TYGNYGTNGFYLTL
-228 DNSIAIGS
+228 DSSTPIGT
-236 DKSGNGNDFSNNNA
+236 DMSGNGNDFSNNNA
-250 TVDLVSD
+250 AVDLVTD

-263 VQRQPEANPTGSV
+263 VERQPEANPTGSV

-314 SDGDSYERHYP
+314 TDGDSYERHYP
-325 IIQRGNSASNNQYD
+325 IIQKGNSASNNLYD

-381 AIVRD
+381 ALVRD

-400 TNSISG
+400 TNSISS

-493 DSSPFNVSPP
+493 DTSPFNVSPP
-503 SNYCVFN
+503 SNYCTFN
-510 ELTDNVASNTTLS
+510 ELTDNVASGTDLS
-523 NGSLTI
+523 NGNLTI
-529 TNTVDYWSSIQ
+529 TNTADYWSSIQ

-572 ENNPRSDGPNKFYD
+572 ENNPRSDGPSKFND

-598 YVTTSLIGA
+598 YVTTNLIGA
-607 PGTNNNSINGSPAF
+607 PGTNNESINGSPAF

-646 VNDSS
+646 VNNSS

-702 PVSTNTVNKSPFIRP
+702 PVSTNTINKSPFIRP

-747 IGKSRNDTIGH
+747 IGKTRTTSMDN

-769 QVETPDNSAEVT
+769 QINCPDNSAEVT
-781 RGTPSYR
+781 RGSAAYR
-788 FLKDGFAVS
+788 FLKDGFAVA
-797 TGGNLNNPVN
+797 TAGNMNNPQN
-807 YVASCWKGGGPAV
+807 YTAACWKAGGPAV

-830 VSANVESGFSII
+830 VSANVEAGFSII
-842 KYTASASGGGTFGHG
+842 KYTASASGGGTVGHG
-857 LSKQPEIQWTKN
+857 LSKKPEIQWTKN
-869 LNKSQDWSVQFN
+869 LNKSQDWAVQFTSKSPVN
-881 SRTPLTGFTNDD
+881 SGSND
-893 NMYMF
+893 NFYMF
-898 LNTTAAKG
+898 LNTTAARG
-906 DASQYF
+906 DTSEYF

-922 SGSNGDSIIVYTW
+922 SGSNGDSIIIYTW
-935 HSVPGYSRIGDFM
+935 HSVPGYSKIGMFM
-948 GNNST
+948 GNNSSS
-953 DGPFIYCGFRP
+953 GPFVYCGFRP
-964 AWIMWK
+964 AWVIWK
-970 RWNGTENW
+970 RSNGTENW
-978 VIVTNKQ
+978 VIVNNKT

-990 VDLFLRTD
+990 VDLFLRMD
-998 ETATESSGAATCDF
+998 ETSTESSGAATCDF

-1018 IRNNDTKSNA
+1018 LRNSDTKSNA
-1028 GGDYYLFMAFAE
+1028 NGDYYLFMAFAE

>member
-1 MAKFTGHPITDDS
+1 MAKFTGHTITSDS

-24 LKFKASETNY
+24 LKFDDDDSPY
-34 LNRTNGTS
+34 LSRTPSSAGNRKTF
-42 TNQYKWTFSAWI
+42 TFSAWV
-54 KLCRGAEAAIN
+54 KRNSFGRGV
-65 YGELLN
+65 LL
-71 GHTGNGSDSNFGAIY
+71 GVATALGSQESGIEFDGTIIRCYQYTGSFSFRIRTNAKYRDSGAWMHIV
-86 FYSGS
+86 
-91 LRFAGWGTGWRH
+91 FA
-103 TSRLFRDPNAWYH
+103 L
-116 VMVAVDT
+116 DT
-123 TNGTSSNRVK
+123 TQASSGNRAK
-133 MYVNGVE
+133 LYVNGE
-140 ETDFSTNN
+140 QQTDLDANEQ
-148 NPSQNATVGINQN
+148 PSQNLDCDFLNT
-161 SATIQIGR
+161 TTEHRIGQL
-169 DNANSSDR
+169 AGSHK
-177 AFDGYMSEVHFIDG
+177 FDGYMTEVHFVDG
-191 QQLDASYFGY
+191 LQLDPTYFGY
-201 TDSQTGL
+201 TEGQTGL

-214 TYGNYGTNGFYLPL
+214 TYGNYGTNGFYLTL
-228 DNSIAIGS
+228 DSSTPIGK
-236 DKSGNGNDFSNNNA
+236 DMSGNGNDFSNNNA
-250 TVDLVSD
+250 AVDLVTD

-314 SDGDSYERHYP
+314 TDGDSYERHYP
-325 IIQRGNSASNNQYD
+325 IIQKGNSASNNLYD

-381 AIVRD
+381 ALVRD

-400 TNSISG
+400 TNSISS

-493 DSSPFNVSPP
+493 DTSPFNVSPP
-503 SNYCVFN
+503 SNYCTFN
-510 ELTDNVASNTTLS
+510 ELTDNVASGTDLS
-523 NGSLTI
+523 NGNLTI
-529 TNTVDYWSSIQ
+529 TNTADYWSSIQ

-572 ENNPRSDGPNKFYD
+572 ENNPRSDGPSKFND

-598 YVTTSLIGA
+598 YVTTNLIGA
-607 PGTNNNSINGSPAF
+607 PGTNNESINGSPAF

-646 VNDSS
+646 VNNSS

-677 LSNRTDLTVN
+677 VSNRTDLTVN

-747 IGKSRNDTIGH
+747 IGKTRTTSMDN

-769 QVETPDNSAEVT
+769 QINCPDNSAEVT
-781 RGTPSYR
+781 RGSAAYR
-788 FLKDGFAVS
+788 FLKDGFAVA
-797 TGGNLNNPVN
+797 TAGNMNNPQN
-807 YVASCWKGGGPAV
+807 YTAACWKAGGPAV

-830 VSANVESGFSII
+830 VSANVEAGFSII
-842 KYTASASGGGTFGHG
+842 KYTASASGGGTVGHG
-857 LSKQPEIQWTKN
+857 LSKKPEIQWTKN
-869 LNKSQDWSVQFN
+869 LNKSQDWAVQFTSKSPVN
-881 SRTPLTGFTNDD
+881 SGSND
-893 NMYMF
+893 NFYMF
-898 LNTTAAKG
+898 LNTTAARG
-906 DASQYF
+906 DTSEYF

-922 SGSNGDSIIVYTW
+922 SGSNGDSIIIYTW
-935 HSVPGYSRIGDFM
+935 HSVPGYSKIGMFM
-948 GNNST
+948 GNNSSS
-953 DGPFIYCGFRP
+953 GPFVYCGFRP
-964 AWIMWK
+964 AWVIWK
-970 RWNGTENW
+970 RSNGTENW
-978 VIVTNKQ
+978 VIVNNKT

-990 VDLFLRTD
+990 VDLFLRMD
-998 ETATESSGAATCDF
+998 ETSTESSGAATCDF

-1018 IRNNDTKSNA
+1018 LRNSDTKSNA
-1028 GGDYYLFMAFAE
+1028 NGDYYLFMAFAE

>member
-1 MAKFTGHPITDDS
+1 MAKFTGHTITSDS

-24 LKFKASETNY
+24 LKFDDDDSPY
-34 LNRTNGTS
+34 LSRTPSSAGNRKTF
-42 TNQYKWTFSAWI
+42 TFSAWV
-54 KLCRGAEAAIN
+54 KRNSFGRGV
-65 YGELLN
+65 LL
-71 GHTGNGSDSNFGAIY
+71 GVATALGSQESGIEFDGTIIRCYQYTGSFSFRIRTNAKYRDSGAWMHIV
-86 FYSGS
+86 
-91 LRFAGWGTGWRH
+91 FA
-103 TSRLFRDPNAWYH
+103 L
-116 VMVAVDT
+116 DT
-123 TNGTSSNRVK
+123 TQASSGNRAK
-133 MYVNGVE
+133 LYVNGE
-140 ETDFSTNN
+140 QQTDLDANEQ
-148 NPSQNATVGINQN
+148 PSQNLDCDFLNT
-161 SATIQIGR
+161 TTEHRIGQL
-169 DNANSSDR
+169 AGSHK
-177 AFDGYMSEVHFIDG
+177 FDGYMTEVHFVDG
-191 QQLDASYFGY
+191 LQLDPTYFGY
-201 TDSQTGL
+201 TEGQTGL

-228 DNSIAIGS
+228 DRFTPIGT
-236 DKSGNGNDFSNNNA
+236 DMSGNGNDFSNNNA
-250 TVDLVSD
+250 AVDLVTD

-314 SDGDSYERHYP
+314 TDGDSYERHYP
-325 IIQRGNSASNNQYD
+325 IIQKGNSASNNLYD

-381 AIVRD
+381 ALVRD

-400 TNSISG
+400 TNSISS

-503 SNYCVFN
+503 SNYCTFN
-510 ELTDNVASNTTLS
+510 ELTDNVASGTDLS
-523 NGSLTI
+523 NGNLTI
-529 TNTVDYWSSIQ
+529 TNTADYWSSIQ

-572 ENNPRSDGPNKFYD
+572 ENNPRSDGPSKFND

-598 YVTTSLIGA
+598 YVTTNLIGA
-607 PGTNNNSINGSPAF
+607 PGTNNESINGSPAF

-646 VNDSS
+646 VNNSS

-702 PVSTNTVNKSPFIRP
+702 PVSTNTINKSPFIRP

-747 IGKSRNDTIGH
+747 IGKTRTTSMDN

-769 QVETPDNSAEVT
+769 QINCPDNSAEVT
-781 RGTPSYR
+781 RGSAAYR
-788 FLKDGFAVS
+788 FLKDGFAVA
-797 TGGNLNNPVN
+797 TAGNMNNPQN
-807 YVASCWKGGGPAV
+807 YTAACWKAGGPAV

-830 VSANVESGFSII
+830 VSANVEAGFSII
-842 KYTASASGGGTFGHG
+842 KYTASASGGGTVGHG
-857 LSKQPEIQWTKN
+857 LSKKPEIQWTKN
-869 LNKSQDWSVQFN
+869 LNKSQDWAVQFTSKSPVN
-881 SRTPLTGFTNDD
+881 SGSND
-893 NMYMF
+893 NFYMF
-898 LNTTAAKG
+898 LNTNAARG
-906 DASQYF
+906 DTSEYF

-922 SGSNGDSIIVYTW
+922 SGSNGDSIIIYTW
-935 HSVPGYSRIGDFM
+935 HSVPGYSKIGMFM
-948 GNNST
+948 GNNSSS
-953 DGPFIYCGFRP
+953 GPFVYCGFRP
-964 AWIMWK
+964 AWVIWK
-970 RWNGTENW
+970 RSNGTENW
-978 VIVTNKQ
+978 VIVNNKT

-990 VDLFLRTD
+990 VDLFLRMD
-998 ETATESSGAATCDF
+998 ETSTESSGAATCDF

-1018 IRNNDTKSNA
+1018 LRNSDTKSNA
-1028 GGDYYLFMAFAE
+1028 NGDYYLFMAFAE

>member
-24 LKFKASETNY
+24 LKFNGDDTQWLSRTPSSASNRRTFTWSGWVKRSQLDASNNAHVFFDSRDSSSQTIECTFGFLTNNHFY
-34 LNRTNGTS
+34 LDTTSGGRIRTTA
-42 TNQYKWTFSAWI
+42 Q
-54 KLCRGAEAAIN
+54 
-65 YGELLN
+65 
-71 GHTGNGSDSNFGAIY
+71 
-86 FYSGS
+86 
-91 LRFAGWGTGWRH
+91 
-103 TSRLFRDPNAWYH
+103 FRDVNAWQH
-116 VMVAVDT
+116 WVIAVDT
-123 TNGTSSNRVK
+123 TQATSSNRVK
-133 MYVNGVE
+133 IYINGVQVTSFAQE
-140 ETDFSTNN
+140 NY
-148 NPSQNATVGINQN
+148 PSQNYETSINAQYGH
-161 SATIQIGR
+161 SIGR
-169 DNANSSDR
+169 YNSGGHY
-177 AFDGYMSEVHFIDG
+177 DGYMSEIHFIDG
-191 QQLDASYFGY
+191 SQLDPTYFGY

-228 DNSIAIGS
+228 DNSVAIGS

-250 TVDLVSD
+250 AVDLVSD
-257 SPSGVA
+257 SPSGIA
-263 VQRQPEANPTGSV
+263 VQRQPEDNPTGSV

-314 SDGDSYERHYP
+314 TDGDSYERHYP
-325 IIQRGNSASNNQYD
+325 IIQKGNSASNNQYD

-386 GSTLRMFLNGVQVS
+386 GSTLRLFLNGVQVS
-400 TNSISG
+400 TNSISS

-443 AVYKTNFAAP
+443 AVYKSNFTAP

-493 DSSPFNVSPP
+493 DTSPFNVSPP
-503 SNYCVFN
+503 SNYCTFN
-510 ELTDNVASNTTLS
+510 ELTDNVASGTNLS
-523 NGSLTI
+523 NGNLTI
-529 TNTVDYWSSIQ
+529 TNTADYWSSIQ

-586 GYYAYSQNPLTH
+586 GFYAYSQNPLTH
-598 YVTTSLIGA
+598 YVTTNLIGA

-830 VSANVESGFSII
+830 VSANVEAGFSII

-869 LNKSQDWSVQFN
+869 LNKSQDWSVQFT
-881 SRTPLTGFTNDD
+881 SKSPVGSGSND
-893 NMYMF
+893 NYYMF
-898 LNTTAAKG
+898 LNTTAARG
-906 DASQYF
+906 DTSEYF

-922 SGSNGDSIIVYTW
+922 SGSNGDSIIIYTW
-935 HSVPGYSRIGDFM
+935 HSVPGYSRIGTFM
-948 GNNST
+948 GNGSSS
-953 DGPFIYCGFRP
+953 GPFVYCGFRP
-964 AWIMWK
+964 AWILWK

>member
-24 LKFKASETNY
+24 LKFDDDDSPY
-34 LNRTNGTS
+34 LSRTPSSAGNRKTF
-42 TNQYKWTFSAWI
+42 TFSAWV
-54 KLCRGAEAAIN
+54 KRNSFGRGVLFSSGTSLGSQE
-65 YGELLN
+65 N
-71 GHTGNGSDSNFGAIY
+71 GIEFDSTVIRCYSYTGSFGYRLETTAKYRDSSAWMHIV
-86 FYSGS
+86 
-91 LRFAGWGTGWRH
+91 FA
-103 TSRLFRDPNAWYH
+103 L
-116 VMVAVDT
+116 DT
-123 TNGTSSNRVK
+123 TQASSGNRAK
-133 MYVNGVE
+133 LYVNGE
-140 ETDFSTNN
+140 QQTDFSGETQ
-148 NPSQNATVGINQN
+148 PSQNLDSAHINTT
-161 SATIQIGR
+161 AEHRIGQLLG
-169 DNANSSDR
+169 SHK
-177 AFDGYMSEVHFIDG
+177 FDGYMTEVHFIDG

-214 TYGNYGTNGFYLPL
+214 TYGNYGTNGFYLTL
-228 DNSIAIGS
+228 DSSTPIGK
-236 DKSGNGNDFSNNNA
+236 DMSGNGNDFSNNNA
-250 TVDLVSD
+250 AVDLVTD

-263 VQRQPEANPTGSV
+263 VERQPEANPTGSV

-314 SDGDSYERHYP
+314 TDGDSYERHYP
-325 IIQRGNSASNNQYD
+325 IIQKGNSASNNQYD

-386 GSTLRMFLNGVQVS
+386 GSTLRLFLNGVQVS
-400 TNSISG
+400 TNSISS

-503 SNYCVFN
+503 SNYCTLN
-510 ELTDNVASNTTLS
+510 ELTDNVSSNTDLS
-523 NGSLTI
+523 NGNLTI
-529 TNTVDYWSSIQ
+529 TNTDDYWSSIQ
-540 GTLGADTGKF
+540 GTLGASTGKF

-572 ENNPRSDGPNKFYD
+572 ENNPRSDGPSKFND
-586 GYYAYSQNPLTH
+586 GFYAYSQNPLTH
-598 YVTTSLIGA
+598 YVTTNLIGA

-738 GLEFSPDLV
+738 GLEFSPDFV
-747 IGKSRNDTIGH
+747 IGKARNDTIGH
-758 IFIDTVRGNDK
+758 IFIDTVRGDDK
-769 QVETPDNSAEVT
+769 QIETPDNSPEVT

-807 YVASCWKGGGPAV
+807 YVASCWKAGGPAV

-830 VSANVESGFSII
+830 VSANVEAGFSII
-842 KYTASASGGGTFGHG
+842 KYTSPASGAGTVGHG
-857 LSKQPEIQWTKN
+857 LSKKPEIQWSKN
-869 LNKSQDWSVQFN
+869 LNKSQNTSVQFN
-881 SRTPLTGFTNDD
+881 SKTPVFNSSDD

-898 LNTTAAKG
+898 LNTNAERG
-906 DASQYF
+906 DTHEYF
-912 TATTNKSPEG
+912 TTTTNRNPEG
-922 SGSNGDSIIVYTW
+922 SGASGDSIIIYTW
-935 HSVPGYSRIGDFM
+935 HSVPGYSRIGTYM
-948 GNNST
+948 GNGST
-953 DGPFIYCGFRP
+953 SGPFVYCGFRP

-970 RWNGTENW
+970 AWNRTENW

-1012 VSNGFT
+1012 VSNGFKL
-1018 IRNNDTKSNA
+1018 RNNDTKSNS

>member
-1 MAKFTGHPITDDS
+1 MAKFTGHTITSDS

-24 LKFKASETNY
+24 LKFDDDDSPY
-34 LNRTNGTS
+34 LSRTPSSAGNRKTF
-42 TNQYKWTFSAWI
+42 TFSAWV
-54 KLCRGAEAAIN
+54 KRNSFGRGV
-65 YGELLN
+65 LL
-71 GHTGNGSDSNFGAIY
+71 GVATALGSQESGIEFDGTIIRCYQYTGSFSFRIRTNAKYRDSGAWMHIV
-86 FYSGS
+86 
-91 LRFAGWGTGWRH
+91 FA
-103 TSRLFRDPNAWYH
+103 L
-116 VMVAVDT
+116 DT
-123 TNGTSSNRVK
+123 TQASSGNRAK
-133 MYVNGVE
+133 LYVNGE
-140 ETDFSTNN
+140 QQTDLDANEQ
-148 NPSQNATVGINQN
+148 PSQNLDCDFLNT
-161 SATIQIGR
+161 TTEHRIGQL
-169 DNANSSDR
+169 AGSHK
-177 AFDGYMSEVHFIDG
+177 FDGYMTEVHFVDG
-191 QQLDASYFGY
+191 LQLDPTYFGY
-201 TDSQTGL
+201 TEGQTGL

-214 TYGNYGTNGFYLPL
+214 TYGNYGTNGFYLTL
-228 DNSIAIGS
+228 DSSTPIGK
-236 DKSGNGNDFSNNNA
+236 DMSGNGNDFSNNNA
-250 TVDLVSD
+250 AVDLVTD

-263 VQRQPEANPTGSV
+263 VERQPEANPTGSV

-314 SDGDSYERHYP
+314 TDGDSYERHYP
-325 IIQRGNSASNNQYD
+325 IIQKGNSASNNLYD

-381 AIVRD
+381 ALVRD

-400 TNSISG
+400 TNSISS

-503 SNYCVFN
+503 SNYCTFN
-510 ELTDNVASNTTLS
+510 ELTDNVASGTDLS
-523 NGSLTI
+523 NGNLTI
-529 TNTVDYWSSIQ
+529 TNTADYWSSIQ

-572 ENNPRSDGPNKFYD
+572 ENNPRSDGPSKFND

-598 YVTTSLIGA
+598 YVTTNLIGA
-607 PGTNNNSINGSPAF
+607 PGTNNESINGSPAF

-646 VNDSS
+646 VNNSS

-677 LSNRTDLTVN
+677 VSNRTDLTVN

-702 PVSTNTVNKSPFIRP
+702 PVSTNTINKSPFIRP

-747 IGKSRNDTIGH
+747 IGKTRTTSMDN

-769 QVETPDNSAEVT
+769 QINCPDNSAEVT
-781 RGTPSYR
+781 RGSAAYR
-788 FLKDGFAVS
+788 FLKDGFAVA
-797 TGGNLNNPVN
+797 TAGNMNNPQN
-807 YVASCWKGGGPAV
+807 YTAACWKAGGPAV

-830 VSANVESGFSII
+830 VSANVEAGFSII
-842 KYTASASGGGTFGHG
+842 KYTASASGGGTVGHG
-857 LSKQPEIQWTKN
+857 LSKKPEIQWTKN
-869 LNKSQDWSVQFN
+869 LNKSQDWAVQFTSKSPVN
-881 SRTPLTGFTNDD
+881 SGSNDSF
-893 NMYMF
+893 YMF
-898 LNTTAAKG
+898 LNTTAARG
-906 DASQYF
+906 DTSEYF

-922 SGSNGDSIIVYTW
+922 SGSNGDSIIIYTW
-935 HSVPGYSRIGDFM
+935 HSVPGYSKIGMFM
-948 GNNST
+948 GNNSSS
-953 DGPFIYCGFRP
+953 GPFVYCGFRP
-964 AWIMWK
+964 AWVIWK
-970 RWNGTENW
+970 RSNGTENW
-978 VIVTNKQ
+978 VIVNNKT

-990 VDLFLRTD
+990 VDLFLRMD
-998 ETATESSGAATCDF
+998 ETSTESSGAATCDF

-1018 IRNNDTKSNA
+1018 LRNSDTKSNA
-1028 GGDYYLFMAFAE
+1028 NGDYYLFMAFAE

>member
-1 MAKFTGHPITDDS
+1 MAKFTGHTITSDS

-24 LKFKASETNY
+24 LKFDDDDSPY
-34 LNRTNGTS
+34 LSRTPSSAGNRKTF
-42 TNQYKWTFSAWI
+42 TFSAWV
-54 KLCRGAEAAIN
+54 KRNSFGRGV
-65 YGELLN
+65 LL
-71 GHTGNGSDSNFGAIY
+71 GVATALGSQESGIEFDGTIIRCYQYTGSFSFRIRTNAKYRDSGAWMHIV
-86 FYSGS
+86 
-91 LRFAGWGTGWRH
+91 FA
-103 TSRLFRDPNAWYH
+103 L
-116 VMVAVDT
+116 DT
-123 TNGTSSNRVK
+123 TQASSGNRAK
-133 MYVNGVE
+133 LYVNGE
-140 ETDFSTNN
+140 QQTDLDANEQ
-148 NPSQNATVGINQN
+148 PSQNLDCDFLNT
-161 SATIQIGR
+161 TTEHRIGQL
-169 DNANSSDR
+169 AGSHK
-177 AFDGYMSEVHFIDG
+177 FDGYMTEVHFVDG
-191 QQLDASYFGY
+191 LQLDPTYFGY
-201 TDSQTGL
+201 TEGQTGL

-228 DNSIAIGS
+228 DRFTPIGT
-236 DKSGNGNDFSNNNA
+236 DMSGNGNDFSNNNA
-250 TVDLVSD
+250 AVDLVTD

-314 SDGDSYERHYP
+314 TDGDSYERHYP
-325 IIQRGNSASNNQYD
+325 IIQKGNSASNNLYD

-363 SCNFTNTHAIKRN
+363 SCSFTNTHAIKRN

-381 AIVRD
+381 ALVRD

-400 TNSISG
+400 TNSISS

-493 DSSPFNVSPP
+493 DTSPFNVSPP
-503 SNYCVFN
+503 SNYCTFN
-510 ELTDNVASNTTLS
+510 ELTDNVASGTDLS
-523 NGSLTI
+523 NGNLTI
-529 TNTVDYWSSIQ
+529 TNTADYWSSIQ

-572 ENNPRSDGPNKFYD
+572 ENNPRSDGPSKFND

-598 YVTTSLIGA
+598 YVTTNLIGA
-607 PGTNNNSINGSPAF
+607 PGTNNESINGSPAF

-646 VNDSS
+646 VNNSS

-702 PVSTNTVNKSPFIRP
+702 PVSTNTINKSPFIRP

-747 IGKSRNDTIGH
+747 IGKTRTTSMDN

-769 QVETPDNSAEVT
+769 QINCPDNSAEVT
-781 RGTPSYR
+781 RGSAAYR
-788 FLKDGFAVS
+788 FLKDGFAVA
-797 TGGNLNNPVN
+797 TAGNMNNPQN
-807 YVASCWKGGGPAV
+807 YTAACWKAGGPAV

-830 VSANVESGFSII
+830 VSANVEAGFSII
-842 KYTASASGGGTFGHG
+842 KYTASASGGGTVGHG
-857 LSKQPEIQWTKN
+857 LSKKPEIQWTKN
-869 LNKSQDWSVQFN
+869 LNKSQDWAVQFTSKSPVN
-881 SRTPLTGFTNDD
+881 SGSND
-893 NMYMF
+893 NFYMF
-898 LNTTAAKG
+898 LNTTAARG
-906 DASQYF
+906 DTSEYF

-922 SGSNGDSIIVYTW
+922 SGSNGDSIIIYTW
-935 HSVPGYSRIGDFM
+935 HSVPGYSKIGMFM
-948 GNNST
+948 GNNSSS
-953 DGPFIYCGFRP
+953 GPFVYCGFRP
-964 AWIMWK
+964 AWVIWK
-970 RWNGTENW
+970 RSNGTENW
-978 VIVTNKQ
+978 VIVNNKT

-990 VDLFLRTD
+990 VDLFLRMD
-998 ETATESSGAATCDF
+998 ETSTESSGAATCDF

-1018 IRNNDTKSNA
+1018 LRNSDTKSNA
-1028 GGDYYLFMAFAE
+1028 NGDYYLFMAFAE

>member
-1 MAKFTGHPITDDS
+1 MAKFTGHTITSDS

-24 LKFKASETNY
+24 LKFDDDDSPY
-34 LNRTNGTS
+34 LSRTPSSAGNRKTF
-42 TNQYKWTFSAWI
+42 TFSAWV
-54 KLCRGAEAAIN
+54 KRNSFGRGV
-65 YGELLN
+65 LL
-71 GHTGNGSDSNFGAIY
+71 GVATALGSQESGIEFDGTIIRCYQYTGSFSFRIRTNAKYRDSGAWMHIV
-86 FYSGS
+86 
-91 LRFAGWGTGWRH
+91 FA
-103 TSRLFRDPNAWYH
+103 L
-116 VMVAVDT
+116 DT
-123 TNGTSSNRVK
+123 TQASSGNRAK
-133 MYVNGVE
+133 LYVNGE
-140 ETDFSTNN
+140 QQTDLNAN
-148 NPSQNATVGINQN
+148 EQPSQNLDCDFLNT
-161 SATIQIGR
+161 TTEHRIGQL
-169 DNANSSDR
+169 AGSHK
-177 AFDGYMSEVHFIDG
+177 FDGYMTEVHFVDG
-191 QQLDASYFGY
+191 LQLDPTYFGY
-201 TDSQTGL
+201 TEGQTGL

-214 TYGNYGTNGFYLPL
+214 TYGNYGTNGFYLTL
-228 DNSIAIGS
+228 DSSTPIGK
-236 DKSGNGNDFSNNNA
+236 DMSGNGNDFSNNNA
-250 TVDLVSD
+250 AVDLVTD

-314 SDGDSYERHYP
+314 TDGDSYERHYP
-325 IIQRGNSASNNQYD
+325 IIQKGNSASNNLYD

-381 AIVRD
+381 ALVRD

-400 TNSISG
+400 TNSISS

-493 DSSPFNVSPP
+493 DTSPFNVSPP
-503 SNYCVFN
+503 SNYCTFN
-510 ELTDNVASNTTLS
+510 ELTDNVASGTDLS
-523 NGSLTI
+523 NGNLTI
-529 TNTVDYWSSIQ
+529 TNTADYWSSIQ

-572 ENNPRSDGPNKFYD
+572 ENNPRSDGPSKFND

-598 YVTTSLIGA
+598 YVTTNLIGA
-607 PGTNNNSINGSPAF
+607 PGTNNESINGSPAF

-646 VNDSS
+646 VNNSS

-702 PVSTNTVNKSPFIRP
+702 PVSTNTINKSPFIRP

-747 IGKSRNDTIGH
+747 IGKTRTTSMDN

-769 QVETPDNSAEVT
+769 QINCPDNSAEVT
-781 RGTPSYR
+781 RGSAAYR
-788 FLKDGFAVS
+788 FLKDGFAVA
-797 TGGNLNNPVN
+797 TAGNMNNPQN
-807 YVASCWKGGGPAV
+807 YTAACWKAGGPAV

-830 VSANVESGFSII
+830 VSANVEAGFSII
-842 KYTASASGGGTFGHG
+842 KYTASASGGGTVGHG
-857 LSKQPEIQWTKN
+857 LSKKPEIQWTKN
-869 LNKSQDWSVQFN
+869 LNKSQDWAVQFTSKSPVN
-881 SRTPLTGFTNDD
+881 SGSND
-893 NMYMF
+893 NFYMF
-898 LNTTAAKG
+898 LNTNAARG
-906 DASQYF
+906 DTSEYF

-922 SGSNGDSIIVYTW
+922 SGSNGDSIIIYTW
-935 HSVPGYSRIGDFM
+935 HSVPGYSKIGMFM
-948 GNNST
+948 GNNSSS
-953 DGPFIYCGFRP
+953 GPFVYCGFRP
-964 AWIMWK
+964 AWVIWK
-970 RWNGTENW
+970 RSNGTENW
-978 VIVTNKQ
+978 VIVNNKT

-990 VDLFLRTD
+990 VDLFLRMD
-998 ETATESSGAATCDF
+998 ETSTESSGAATCDF

-1018 IRNNDTKSNA
+1018 LRNSDTKSNA
-1028 GGDYYLFMAFAE
+1028 NGDYYLFMAFAE

>member
-1 MAKFTGHPITDDS
+1 MAKFTGHTITSDS

-24 LKFKASETNY
+24 LKFDDDDSPY
-34 LNRTNGTS
+34 LSRTPSSAGNRKTF
-42 TNQYKWTFSAWI
+42 TFSAWV
-54 KLCRGAEAAIN
+54 KRSSFGRGV
-65 YGELLN
+65 LL
-71 GHTGNGSDSNFGAIY
+71 GVAPALGSQESGIEFDGTIIRCYQYTGSFSFRIRTNAKYRDSGAWMHIV
-86 FYSGS
+86 
-91 LRFAGWGTGWRH
+91 FA
-103 TSRLFRDPNAWYH
+103 L
-116 VMVAVDT
+116 DT
-123 TNGTSSNRVK
+123 TQASSGNRAK
-133 MYVNGVE
+133 LYVNGE
-140 ETDFSTNN
+140 QQTDLNAN
-148 NPSQNATVGINQN
+148 EQPSQNLDCDFLNT
-161 SATIQIGR
+161 TTEHRIGQL
-169 DNANSSDR
+169 AGSHK
-177 AFDGYMSEVHFIDG
+177 FDGYMTEVHFVDG
-191 QQLDASYFGY
+191 LQLDPTYFGY
-201 TDSQTGL
+201 TEGQTGL

-214 TYGNYGTNGFYLPL
+214 TYGNYGTNGFYLTL
-228 DNSIAIGS
+228 DSSTPIGK
-236 DKSGNGNDFSNNNA
+236 DMSGNGNDFSNNNA
-250 TVDLVSD
+250 AVDLVTD

-314 SDGDSYERHYP
+314 TDGDSYERHYP
-325 IIQRGNSASNNQYD
+325 IIQKGNSASNNLYD
-339 WRLYYGDHTSS
+339 WRLYYGDHTSG
-350 GDVGYIYFDSSAA
+350 GDVGYIYFDSSEA
-363 SCNFTNTHAIKRN
+363 SCSFTNTHAIKRN

-381 AIVRD
+381 ALVRD

-406 AIDNDYT
+406 TIDNDYT

-443 AVYKTNFAAP
+443 AVYKSNFTAP

-493 DSSPFNVSPP
+493 DTSPFNVSPP
-503 SNYCVFN
+503 SNYCTFN
-510 ELTDNVASNTTLS
+510 ELTDNVSSNTDLS
-523 NGSLTI
+523 NGNLTI
-529 TNTVDYWSSIQ
+529 TNTDDYWSSIQ

-572 ENNPRSDGPNKFYD
+572 ECNPRSSGPSKFND

-598 YVTTSLIGA
+598 YVTTNLIGA
-607 PGTNNNSINGSPAF
+607 PGTNNESINGSPAF

-646 VNDSS
+646 VNNSS

-677 LSNRTDLTVN
+677 VSNRTDLTVN

-747 IGKSRNDTIGH
+747 IGKTRTTSMDN

-769 QVETPDNSAEVT
+769 QINCPDNSAEVT
-781 RGTPSYR
+781 RGSAAYR
-788 FLKDGFAVS
+788 
-797 TGGNLNNPVN
+797 
-807 YVASCWKGGGPAV
+807 
-820 TNTDGTISAQ
+820 
-830 VSANVESGFSII
+830 
-842 KYTASASGGGTFGHG
+842 
-857 LSKQPEIQWTKN
+857 
-869 LNKSQDWSVQFN
+869 
-881 SRTPLTGFTNDD
+881 
-893 NMYMF
+893 
-898 LNTTAAKG
+898 
-906 DASQYF
+906 
-912 TATTNKSPEG
+912 
-922 SGSNGDSIIVYTW
+922 
-935 HSVPGYSRIGDFM
+935 
-948 GNNST
+948 
-953 DGPFIYCGFRP
+953 
-964 AWIMWK
+964 
-970 RWNGTENW
+970 
-978 VIVTNKQ
+978 
-985 SPINP
+985 
-990 VDLFLRTD
+990 
-998 ETATESSGAATCDF
+998 
-1012 VSNGFT
+1012 
-1018 IRNNDTKSNA
+1018 
-1028 GGDYYLFMAFAE
+1028 
-1040 QPLSTPYGS
+1040 
-1049 QANAR
+1049 

>member
-1 MAKFTGHPITDDS
+1 MAKFTGHTITSDS

-24 LKFKASETNY
+24 LKFDDDDSPY
-34 LNRTNGTS
+34 LSRTPSSAGNRKTF
-42 TNQYKWTFSAWI
+42 TFSAWV
-54 KLCRGAEAAIN
+54 KRNSFGRGV
-65 YGELLN
+65 LL
-71 GHTGNGSDSNFGAIY
+71 GVATALGSQESGIEFDGTIIRCYQYTGSFSFRIRTNAKYRDSGAWMHIV
-86 FYSGS
+86 
-91 LRFAGWGTGWRH
+91 FA
-103 TSRLFRDPNAWYH
+103 L
-116 VMVAVDT
+116 DT
-123 TNGTSSNRVK
+123 TQASSGNRAK
-133 MYVNGVE
+133 LYVNGE
-140 ETDFSTNN
+140 QQTDLNAN
-148 NPSQNATVGINQN
+148 EQPSQNLDCDFLNT
-161 SATIQIGR
+161 TTEHRIGQL
-169 DNANSSDR
+169 AGSHK
-177 AFDGYMSEVHFIDG
+177 FDGYMTEVHFVDG
-191 QQLDASYFGY
+191 LQLDPTYFGY
-201 TDSQTGL
+201 TEGQTGL

-214 TYGNYGTNGFYLPL
+214 TYGNYGTNGFYLTL
-228 DNSIAIGS
+228 DSSTPIGK
-236 DKSGNGNDFSNNNA
+236 DMSGNGNDFSNNNA
-250 TVDLVSD
+250 AVDLVTD

-314 SDGDSYERHYP
+314 TDGDSYERHYP
-325 IIQRGNSASNNQYD
+325 IIQKGNSASNNLYD

-381 AIVRD
+381 ALVRD

-400 TNSISG
+400 TNSISS

-493 DSSPFNVSPP
+493 DTSPFNVSPP
-503 SNYCVFN
+503 SNYCTFN
-510 ELTDNVASNTTLS
+510 ELTDNVASGTDLS
-523 NGSLTI
+523 NGNLTI
-529 TNTVDYWSSIQ
+529 TNTADYWSSIQ

-572 ENNPRSDGPNKFYD
+572 ENNPRSDGPSKFND
-586 GYYAYSQNPLTH
+586 GFFAYSQNPLTH
-598 YVTTSLIGA
+598 YVTTNLIGA
-607 PGTNNNSINGSPAF
+607 PGTNNESINGSPAF

-646 VNDSS
+646 VNNSS

-677 LSNRTDLTVN
+677 VSNRTDLTVN

-747 IGKSRNDTIGH
+747 IGKTRTTSMDN

-769 QVETPDNSAEVT
+769 QINCPDNSAEVT
-781 RGTPSYR
+781 RGSAAYR
-788 FLKDGFAVS
+788 FLKDGFAVA
-797 TGGNLNNPVN
+797 TAGNMNNPQD
-807 YVASCWKGGGPAV
+807 YTAACWKAGGPAV

-830 VSANVESGFSII
+830 VSANVEAGFSII
-842 KYTASASGGGTFGHG
+842 KYTASASGGGTVGHG
-857 LSKQPEIQWTKN
+857 LSKKPEIQWTKN
-869 LNKSQDWSVQFN
+869 LNKSQDWAVQFTSKSPVN
-881 SRTPLTGFTNDD
+881 SGSND
-893 NMYMF
+893 NFYMF
-898 LNTTAAKG
+898 LNTTAARG
-906 DASQYF
+906 DTSEYF

-922 SGSNGDSIIVYTW
+922 SGSNGDSIIIYTW
-935 HSVPGYSRIGDFM
+935 HSVPGYSKIGMFM
-948 GNNST
+948 GNNSSS
-953 DGPFIYCGFRP
+953 GPFVYCGFRP
-964 AWIMWK
+964 AWVIWK
-970 RWNGTENW
+970 RSNGTENW
-978 VIVTNKQ
+978 VIVNNKT

-990 VDLFLRTD
+990 VDLFLRMD
-998 ETATESSGAATCDF
+998 ETSTESSGAATCDF

-1018 IRNNDTKSNA
+1018 LRNSDTKSNA
-1028 GGDYYLFMAFAE
+1028 NGDYYLFMAFAE

>member
-1 MAKFTGHPITDDS
+1 MAKFTGHTITSDS

-24 LKFKASETNY
+24 LKFDDDDSPY
-34 LNRTNGTS
+34 LSRTPSSAGNRKTF
-42 TNQYKWTFSAWI
+42 TFSAWV
-54 KLCRGAEAAIN
+54 KRNSFGRGV
-65 YGELLN
+65 LL
-71 GHTGNGSDSNFGAIY
+71 GVATALGSQESGIEFDGTIIRCYQYTGSFSFRIRTNAKYRDSGAWMHIV
-86 FYSGS
+86 
-91 LRFAGWGTGWRH
+91 FA
-103 TSRLFRDPNAWYH
+103 L
-116 VMVAVDT
+116 DT
-123 TNGTSSNRVK
+123 TQASSGNRAK
-133 MYVNGVE
+133 LYVNGE
-140 ETDFSTNN
+140 QQTDLNAN
-148 NPSQNATVGINQN
+148 EQPSQNLDCDFLNT
-161 SATIQIGR
+161 TTEHRIGQL
-169 DNANSSDR
+169 AGSHK
-177 AFDGYMSEVHFIDG
+177 FDGYMTEVHFVDG
-191 QQLDASYFGY
+191 LQLDPTYFGY
-201 TDSQTGL
+201 TEGQTGL

-214 TYGNYGTNGFYLPL
+214 TYGNYGTNGFYLTL
-228 DNSIAIGS
+228 DSSTPIGK
-236 DKSGNGNDFSNNNA
+236 DMSGNGNDFSNNNA
-250 TVDLVSD
+250 AVDLVTD

-263 VQRQPEANPTGSV
+263 VERQPEANPTGSV

-314 SDGDSYERHYP
+314 TDGDSYERHYP
-325 IIQRGNSASNNQYD
+325 IIQKGNSASNNLYD

-381 AIVRD
+381 ALVRD

-406 AIDNDYT
+406 TIDNDYT

-493 DSSPFNVSPP
+493 DTSPFNVSPP
-503 SNYCVFN
+503 SNYCTFN
-510 ELTDNVASNTTLS
+510 ELTDNVASGTDLS
-523 NGSLTI
+523 NGNLTI
-529 TNTVDYWSSIQ
+529 TNTADYWSSIQ

-572 ENNPRSDGPNKFYD
+572 ECNPRSSGPSKFND

-598 YVTTSLIGA
+598 YVTTNLIGA
-607 PGTNNNSINGSPAF
+607 PGTNNESINGSPAF

-646 VNDSS
+646 VNNSS

-702 PVSTNTVNKSPFIRP
+702 PVSTNTINKSPFIRP

-747 IGKSRNDTIGH
+747 IGKTRTTSMDN

-769 QVETPDNSAEVT
+769 QINCPDNSAEVT
-781 RGTPSYR
+781 RGSAAYR
-788 FLKDGFAVS
+788 FLKDGFAVA
-797 TGGNLNNPVN
+797 TAGNMNNPQN
-807 YVASCWKGGGPAV
+807 YTAACWKAGGPAV

-830 VSANVESGFSII
+830 VSANVEAGFSII
-842 KYTASASGGGTFGHG
+842 KYTASASGGGTVGHG
-857 LSKQPEIQWTKN
+857 LSKKPEIQWTKN
-869 LNKSQDWSVQFN
+869 LNKSQDWAVQFTSKSPVN
-881 SRTPLTGFTNDD
+881 SGSND
-893 NMYMF
+893 NFYMF
-898 LNTTAAKG
+898 LNTTAARG
-906 DASQYF
+906 DTSEYF

-922 SGSNGDSIIVYTW
+922 SGSNGDSIIIYTW
-935 HSVPGYSRIGDFM
+935 HSVPGYSKIGMFM
-948 GNNST
+948 GNNSSS
-953 DGPFIYCGFRP
+953 GPFVYCGFRP
-964 AWIMWK
+964 AWVIWK
-970 RWNGTENW
+970 RSNGTENW
-978 VIVTNKQ
+978 VIVNNKT

-990 VDLFLRTD
+990 VDLFLRMD
-998 ETATESSGAATCDF
+998 ETSTESSGAATCDF

-1018 IRNNDTKSNA
+1018 LRNSDTKSNA
-1028 GGDYYLFMAFAE
+1028 NGDYYLFMAFAE

>member
-24 LKFKASETNY
+24 LKFDDDDSPY
-34 LNRTNGTS
+34 LSRTPSSAGNRKTF
-42 TNQYKWTFSAWI
+42 TFSAWV
-54 KLCRGAEAAIN
+54 KRNSFGRGV
-65 YGELLN
+65 LL
-71 GHTGNGSDSNFGAIY
+71 GVATALGSQESGIEFDGTIIRCYQYTGSFSFRIRTNAKYRDSGAWMHIV
-86 FYSGS
+86 
-91 LRFAGWGTGWRH
+91 FA
-103 TSRLFRDPNAWYH
+103 L
-116 VMVAVDT
+116 DT
-123 TNGTSSNRVK
+123 TQASSGNRAK
-133 MYVNGVE
+133 LYVNGE
-140 ETDFSTNN
+140 QQTDLDANEQ
-148 NPSQNATVGINQN
+148 PSQNLDCDFLNT
-161 SATIQIGR
+161 TTEHRIGQL
-169 DNANSSDR
+169 AGSHK
-177 AFDGYMSEVHFIDG
+177 FDGYMTEVHFVDG
-191 QQLDASYFGY
+191 LQLDPTYFGY
-201 TDSQTGL
+201 TEGQTGL

-214 TYGNYGTNGFYLPL
+214 TYGNYGTNGFYLTL
-228 DNSIAIGS
+228 DSSTPIGK
-236 DKSGNGNDFSNNNA
+236 DMSGNGNDFSNNNA
-250 TVDLVSD
+250 AVDLVTD

-263 VQRQPEANPTGSV
+263 VERQPEANPTGSV

-314 SDGDSYERHYP
+314 TDGDSYERHYP
-325 IIQRGNSASNNQYD
+325 IIQKGNSASNNLYD
-339 WRLYYGDHTSS
+339 WRLYYGDHTSG
-350 GDVGYIYFDSSAA
+350 GDVGYIYFDSSEA
-363 SCNFTNTHAIKRN
+363 SCSFTNTHAIKRN

-381 AIVRD
+381 ALVRD

-400 TNSISG
+400 TNSISS

-493 DSSPFNVSPP
+493 DTSPFNVSPP
-503 SNYCVFN
+503 SNYCTFN
-510 ELTDNVASNTTLS
+510 ELTDNVSSNTDLS
-523 NGSLTI
+523 NGNLTI
-529 TNTVDYWSSIQ
+529 TNTDDYWSSIQ

-572 ENNPRSDGPNKFYD
+572 ENNPRSDGPSKFND

-598 YVTTSLIGA
+598 YVTTNLIGA
-607 PGTNNNSINGSPAF
+607 PGTNNESINGSPAF

-646 VNDSS
+646 VNNSS

-702 PVSTNTVNKSPFIRP
+702 PVSTNTINKSPFIRP

-747 IGKSRNDTIGH
+747 IGKTRTTSMDN

-769 QVETPDNSAEVT
+769 QINCPDNSAEVT
-781 RGTPSYR
+781 RGSAAYR
-788 FLKDGFAVS
+788 FLKDGFAVA
-797 TGGNLNNPVN
+797 TAGNMNNPQN
-807 YVASCWKGGGPAV
+807 YTAACWKAGGPAV

-830 VSANVESGFSII
+830 VSANVEAGFSII
-842 KYTASASGGGTFGHG
+842 KYTASASGGGTVGHG
-857 LSKQPEIQWTKN
+857 LSKKPEIQWTKN
-869 LNKSQDWSVQFN
+869 LNKSQDWAVQFTSKSPVN
-881 SRTPLTGFTNDD
+881 SGSND
-893 NMYMF
+893 NFYMF
-898 LNTTAAKG
+898 LNTNAARG
-906 DASQYF
+906 DTSEYF

-922 SGSNGDSIIVYTW
+922 SGSNGDSIIIYTW
-935 HSVPGYSRIGDFM
+935 HSVPGYSKIGMFM
-948 GNNST
+948 GNNSSS
-953 DGPFIYCGFRP
+953 GPFVYCGFRP
-964 AWIMWK
+964 AWVIWK
-970 RWNGTENW
+970 RSNGTENW
-978 VIVTNKQ
+978 VIVNNKT

-990 VDLFLRTD
+990 VDLFLRMD
-998 ETATESSGAATCDF
+998 ETSTESSGAATCDF

-1018 IRNNDTKSNA
+1018 LRNSDTKSNA
-1028 GGDYYLFMAFAE
+1028 NGDYYLFMAFAE

>member
-1 MAKFTGHPITDDS
+1 MAKFTGHTITSDS

-24 LKFKASETNY
+24 LKFDDDDSPY
-34 LNRTNGTS
+34 LSRTPSSAGNRKTF
-42 TNQYKWTFSAWI
+42 TFSAWV
-54 KLCRGAEAAIN
+54 KRNSFGRGV
-65 YGELLN
+65 LL
-71 GHTGNGSDSNFGAIY
+71 GVATALGSQESGIEFDGTIIRCYQYTGSFSFRIRTNAKYRDSGAWMHIV
-86 FYSGS
+86 
-91 LRFAGWGTGWRH
+91 FA
-103 TSRLFRDPNAWYH
+103 L
-116 VMVAVDT
+116 DT
-123 TNGTSSNRVK
+123 TQASSGNRAK
-133 MYVNGVE
+133 LYVNGE
-140 ETDFSTNN
+140 QQTDLDANEQ
-148 NPSQNATVGINQN
+148 PSQNLDCDFLNT
-161 SATIQIGR
+161 TTEHRIGQL
-169 DNANSSDR
+169 AGSHK
-177 AFDGYMSEVHFIDG
+177 FDGYMTEVHFVDG
-191 QQLDASYFGY
+191 LQLDPTYFGY
-201 TDSQTGL
+201 TEGQTGL

-228 DNSIAIGS
+228 DRFTPIGT
-236 DKSGNGNDFSNNNA
+236 DMSGNGNDFSNNNA
-250 TVDLVSD
+250 AVDLVTD

-263 VQRQPEANPTGSV
+263 VERQPEANPTGSV

-314 SDGDSYERHYP
+314 TDGDSYERHYP
-325 IIQRGNSASNNQYD
+325 IIQKGNSASNNLYD

-381 AIVRD
+381 ALVRD

-400 TNSISG
+400 TNSISS

-503 SNYCVFN
+503 SNYCTFN
-510 ELTDNVASNTTLS
+510 ELTDNVASGTDLS
-523 NGSLTI
+523 NGNLTI
-529 TNTVDYWSSIQ
+529 TNTADYWSSIQ

-572 ENNPRSDGPNKFYD
+572 ENNPRSDGPSKFND

-598 YVTTSLIGA
+598 YVTTNLIGA
-607 PGTNNNSINGSPAF
+607 PGTNNESINGSPAF

-646 VNDSS
+646 VNNSS

-702 PVSTNTVNKSPFIRP
+702 PVSTNTINKSPFIRP

-747 IGKSRNDTIGH
+747 IGKTRTTSMDN

-769 QVETPDNSAEVT
+769 QINCPDNSAEVT
-781 RGTPSYR
+781 RGSAAYR
-788 FLKDGFAVS
+788 FLKDGFAVA
-797 TGGNLNNPVN
+797 TAGNMNNPQN
-807 YVASCWKGGGPAV
+807 YTAACWKAGGPAV

-830 VSANVESGFSII
+830 VSANVEAGFSII
-842 KYTASASGGGTFGHG
+842 KYTASASGGGTVGHG
-857 LSKQPEIQWTKN
+857 LSKKPEIQWTKN
-869 LNKSQDWSVQFN
+869 LNKSQDWAVQFTSKSPVN
-881 SRTPLTGFTNDD
+881 SGSND
-893 NMYMF
+893 NFYMF
-898 LNTTAAKG
+898 LNTTAARG
-906 DASQYF
+906 DTSEYF

-922 SGSNGDSIIVYTW
+922 SGSNGDSIIIYTW
-935 HSVPGYSRIGDFM
+935 HSVPGYSKIGMFM
-948 GNNST
+948 GNNSSS
-953 DGPFIYCGFRP
+953 GPFVYCGFRP
-964 AWIMWK
+964 AWVIWK
-970 RWNGTENW
+970 RSNGTENW
-978 VIVTNKQ
+978 VIVNNKT

-990 VDLFLRTD
+990 VDLFLRMD
-998 ETATESSGAATCDF
+998 ETSTESSGAATCDF

-1018 IRNNDTKSNA
+1018 LRNSDTKSNA
-1028 GGDYYLFMAFAE
+1028 NGDYYLFMAFAE